1 MPSNKIC
8 STRVVLPIS
17 HDPKGFEQ
25 TLERQNTYDRKKK
38 KKKKTYDDPCN
49 SNLANTTLV
58 PRSNENVHTP
68 TNFTELEEVS
78 LKKSKGRN
86 PFPCP
91 KQNFKI
97 SGMNGLRARLQT
109 EGV

>member
-8 STRVVLPIS
+8 STRVVLPIL

-25 TLERQNTYDRKKK
+25 SLERQSN
-38 KKKKTYDDPCN
+38 YDDPCD
-49 SNLANTTLV
+49 STLANTTVVL
-58 PRSNENVHTP
+58 RSNENVHTP
-68 TNFTELEEVS
+68 TNFTELEERS
-78 LKKSKGRN
+78 LKKSKGKN
-86 PFPCP
+86 SVPCP

-97 SGMNGLRARLQT
+97 SGMNGLRARLQK

>member
-25 TLERQNTYDRKKK
+25 TLERQN
-38 KKKKTYDDPCN
+38 TYDDPCN

-78 LKKSKGRN
+78 LKKLKGRN